1 MKTIFRVALLFLLGL
16 VLFYTMMPVLNF
28 GFSGI
33 GSLLLILY
41 LASIALRQKVRF
53 EAMPVIE
60 GHEPNYKLRGL
71 SLGRWDFVIIA
82 FLLLYIFVIPF
93 VTSAPIFHSARYRE
107 LMGEV
112 KTGADFSKHI
122 APISLDQVRVVDED
136 LAALLGDKI
145 IGSQSA
151 LGSKVHLG
159 SFTIQKV
166 GNGLFWVAPLIHS
179 GFFKWFSNQEG
190 STGYVMVSAT
200 DERDVRL
207 VQEANGKPVHIRYQS
222 GAYFLD
228 YLPRYLYWHG
238 YMTTGLTDYT
248 FEIDDNGTPFWV
260 VTTYT
265 KRIGFSGNDATGVI
279 TMNAA
284 TGEIAQY
291 GISDAPAWIDRIQ
304 PADFINEQLDSWG
317 EYVHGYW
324 NFSNEGKLTTT
335 QYPTL
340 VYGENN
346 KSYWYAGLTSVGADE
361 STVGFVLVD
370 TRTKQATY
378 YRQGGA
384 TEKAAQHSAEGKVQ
398 EKGYRATFPTPYN
411 INGVPTYLMTL
422 KDNAGLVKMF
432 AMVAIGDYTTVGV
445 GNTLQESLFSYKNG
459 LTATGNKINA
469 GSEKNQ
475 VTLNGTVSRITA
487 DLKNGMSYYYFML
500 RGSDKIFIGTS
511 QLSVELPLTR
521 EGDAITILF
530 NNDNEAITN
539 VDKFDNTAIG
549 LSKNLAS
556 DSTKQTVAPVVK
568 PPNSK

>member
-1 MKTIFRVALLFLLGL
+1 MLFRFSVLGIL
-16 VLFYTMMPVLNF
+16 AAILFYIMMPVLNF

-41 LASIALRQKVRF
+41 IGSIALRQKIRF
-53 EAMPVIE
+53 EAIPTIE
-60 GHEPNYKLRGL
+60 GAEPNYKLRGL
-71 SLGRWDFVIIA
+71 SLGRLDFAIIS
-82 FLLLYIFVIPF
+82 FLLLYIFVIPII
-93 VTSAPIFHSARYRE
+93 TSAPILHSARYRE

-112 KTGADFSKHI
+112 KTGADFSQHI

-159 SFTIQKV
+159 AFTIQKV

-179 GFFKWFSNQEG
+179 GFFKWLNNKEG
-190 STGYVMVSAT
+190 TTGYVMVSAT

-222 GAYFLD
+222 GAYFLN

-248 FEIDDNGTPFWV
+248 FEIDDNGVPFWV

-265 KRIGFSGNDATGVI
+265 KKIGFSGNDATGVI
-279 TMNAA
+279 TLNAA

-291 GISDAPAWIDRIQ
+291 GINDAPAWIDRIQ
-304 PADFINEQLDSWG
+304 PAEFIAEQLDSWG
-317 EYVHGYW
+317 EYVHGFW

-411 INGVPTYLMTL
+411 INDVPTYLMTL

-445 GNTLQESLFSYKNG
+445 GNTLQEALFSYKNG

-469 GSEKNQ
+469 SSERNQ
-475 VTLNGTVSRITA
+475 TALTGTVSRITS

-500 RGSDKIFIGTS
+500 KGSPKIFIGTS

-521 EGDAITILF
+521 EGDTITILF
-530 NNDNEAITN
+530 NSDNEAITN
-539 VDKFDNTAIG
+539 VDKFDNAEIG
-549 LSKNLAS
+549 LIKSVTDTTAQK
-556 DSTKQTVAPVVK
+556 VVVPAPQPVK
-568 PPNSK
+568 